1 MRGKLLSTL
10 LSLAVALVVAV
21 APASAAIWHVSK
33 EGTDGPGY
41 GRAGGEDAFLSIQY
55 AVDRASDGDEVVVG
69 PGTYGEN
76 VSISR
81 DRLQLRSAEGAS
93 RTVLDGGGG
102 DWVLALAG
110 SGLAFEGFT
119 VQNAVRGLLFD
130 APQRDDVTVSSC
142 FIERFTSYGIRFAG
156 SLNGAETVIEKTVFR
171 IGGPSS
177 TGLSLS
183 GRPLGDDIERG
194 ADTVLVIDDN
204 DFLDLSGGLS
214 LGRIVRGAVEITAN
228 DFIDCASFG
237 LVVEEM
243 GSAAEAVTVTVAD
256 NRFTSNG
263 PGGGTALYLG
273 NAERTTT
280 IGRNRI
286 QGNFAYGI
294 RLQRLG
300 YLGASRSRVDVKEN
314 VLSGCD
320 RGLVIDSLYPLLPGD
335 ASFEGNNFYDNGIG
349 FQVVA
354 ASAARFD
361 ASTFTVRNNNFRGNG
376 DGAFIN
382 GSAVTVT
389 ARGNW
394 WGHETGPF
402 DPSGNPSGQGD
413 AVSSGVDYASW
424 LENAYA
430 PGADDGGGGC
440 DLGFSPLLVS
450 LVIPLI
456 LLRRR

>member
-1 MRGKLLSTL
+1 
-10 LSLAVALVVAV
+10 
-21 APASAAIWHVSK
+21 
-33 EGTDGPGY
+33 
-41 GRAGGEDAFLSIQY
+41 
-55 AVDRASDGDEVVVG
+55 
-69 PGTYGEN
+69 
-76 VSISR
+76 
-81 DRLQLRSAEGAS
+81 
-93 RTVLDGGGG
+93 
-102 DWVLALAG
+102 
-110 SGLAFEGFT
+110 
-119 VQNAVRGLLFD
+119 
-130 APQRDDVTVSSC
+130 
-142 FIERFTSYGIRFAG
+142 
-156 SLNGAETVIEKTVFR
+156 
-171 IGGPSS
+171 
-177 TGLSLS
+177 
-183 GRPLGDDIERG
+183 
-194 ADTVLVIDDN
+194 
-204 DFLDLSGGLS
+204 
-214 LGRIVRGAVEITAN
+214 
-228 DFIDCASFG
+228 
-237 LVVEEM
+237 
-243 GSAAEAVTVTVAD
+243 
-256 NRFTSNG
+256 
-263 PGGGTALYLG
+263 GTALYLG